1 GGMATALAPA
11 VAAATSQPRAL
22 KATALPAVAIARDK
36 HAMRRCLAA
45 AGVPVPRFRLVRLA
59 DDPAALA
66 GDVEYPCVLKPL
78 ALSASRG
85 VIRAND
91 PREFV
96 AALRRVAAL
105 PASVEAA
112 LPDEAR
118 PALLVEGI
126 IPGREVALE
135 GLLIGGTLHVLALFD
150 KPDPLDGPFF
160 EETIYVT
167 PSRLAEAMQAEI
179 AAVTRDACSA
189 LGLTEGP
196 IHAELRLNERGPF
209 VLEIA
214 ARSIGGLC
222 SRTLTFGT
230 GLSLEELILCH
241 ALGRPLESLER
252 ERRAAGV
259 MMIPIP
265 RAGRLASVRGADEA
279 AAVDGV
285 QDVAITMHPGQE
297 MVPLPEGWQYLG
309 FIFARAETPDAG
321 ERARRRGHA
330 LPPFDLEE
338 GAARQAGEADA
349 AGPRS
354 PRPDAPPGGRA
365 RRAADRAQPAHAP
378 DDVGNR
384 QRRGVPRHRRSR
396 HDPIEGE
403 DGLRLGGPRRR
414 HAERG
419 RKLLG
424 GTRARSA
431 EHAHRARAARQQH
444 RRLRARLAPAGVSR
458 GRAGRSTLAP
468 PDDRRDQRSARVHRA
483 AADPSRSRGR
493 RAGRRVRPSGGLH
506 LRGKEPRG
514 APGRPG

>member
-1 GGMATALAPA
+1 VPSSANRLLLLLPTTTYRTEAFVEAAAKLGVELVCASERPSTFEALAPDSLVTLDFGDPDA
-11 VAAATSQPRAL
+11 SAETIARLAARRPIDAVVPVDDLTTVVAAAIGQRLGL
-22 KATALPAVAIARDK
+22 KANSLPAVAMARDK

-59 DDPAALA
+59 DDPAALGA
-66 GDVEYPCVLKPL
+66 DVEYPCVLKPL

-96 AALRRVAAL
+96 AAFRRIAAIL
-105 PASVEAA
+105 ESVEAP

-118 PALLVEGI
+118 RALLVEEF

-135 GLLIGGTLHVLALFD
+135 GLLIGGTLHGLALFD

-167 PSRLAEAMQAEI
+167 PSRLAQAVQAEI
-179 AAVTRDACSA
+179 AAATRDACSA

-285 QDVAITMHPGQE
+285 EDVAITMHPGQE
-297 MVPLPEGWQYLG
+297 VVPLPEGWQYLG
-309 FIFARAETPDAG
+309 FIFARAETPDAV
-321 ERARRRGHA
+321 EHA
-330 LPPFDLEE
+330 L
-338 GAARQAGEADA
+338 
-349 AGPRS
+349 
-354 PRPDAPPGGRA
+354 
-365 RRAADRAQPAHAP
+365 RRAHALLRF
-378 DDVGNR
+378 D
-384 QRRGVPRHRRSR
+384 
-396 HDPIEGE
+396 IE
-403 DGLRLGGPRRR
+403 
-414 HAERG
+414 
-419 RKLLG
+419 
-424 GTRARSA
+424 
-431 EHAHRARAARQQH
+431 
-444 RRLRARLAPAGVSR
+444 
-458 GRAGRSTLAP
+458 
-468 PDDRRDQRSARVHRA
+468 
-483 AADPSRSRGR
+483 
-493 RAGRRVRPSGGLH
+493 
-506 LRGKEPRG
+506 
-514 APGRPG
+514 

>member
-1 GGMATALAPA
+1 MPSAANRLLLLLPTTTYRTEAFVEAAAKLGVELVCASERPSTFEALAPDA
-11 VAAATSQPRAL
+11 LVTLDFGDPDASAEAIARLAARRPIDAVVPVDDITTVVAAAISQRLGL
-22 KATALPAVAIARDK
+22 KANALPAVTTARDK
-36 HAMRRCLAA
+36 YAMRRCLAA
-45 AGVPVPRFRLVRLA
+45 AGVPVPRFRLVRLV
-59 DDPAALA
+59 DDPAGLA
-66 GDVEYPCVLKPL
+66 ADVEYPCVLKPL

-96 AALRRVAAL
+96 AAFRRIAAIL
-105 PASVEAA
+105 ERVEAP

-118 PALLVEGI
+118 RALLVEEF

-167 PSRLAEAMQAEI
+167 PSRLAEAGQAQI

-196 IHAELRLNERGPF
+196 IHAELRVNARGPV

-241 ALGRPLESLER
+241 ALGRSLESLER

-265 RAGRLASVRGADEA
+265 HAGRLASVRGADEA
-279 AAVDGV
+279 ASVDGV
-285 QDVAITMHPGQE
+285 EDVAITMHPGQE

-309 FIFARAETPDAG
+309 FIFARAETPDAV
-321 ERARRRGHA
+321 ERALRRAHA
-330 LPPFDLEE
+330 LLRFD
-338 GAARQAGEADA
+338 
-349 AGPRS
+349 
-354 PRPDAPPGGRA
+354 
-365 RRAADRAQPAHAP
+365 
-378 DDVGNR
+378 
-384 QRRGVPRHRRSR
+384 
-396 HDPIEGE
+396 IE
-403 DGLRLGGPRRR
+403 
-414 HAERG
+414 
-419 RKLLG
+419 
-424 GTRARSA
+424 
-431 EHAHRARAARQQH
+431 
-444 RRLRARLAPAGVSR
+444 
-458 GRAGRSTLAP
+458 
-468 PDDRRDQRSARVHRA
+468 
-483 AADPSRSRGR
+483 
-493 RAGRRVRPSGGLH
+493 
-506 LRGKEPRG
+506 
-514 APGRPG
+514 

>member
-1 GGMATALAPA
+1 VPSSANRLLLLLPTTTYRTEAFVEAAAKLGVELVCASERPSTFEALAPDSLVTLDFGDPDA
-11 VAAATSQPRAL
+11 SAETIARLAARRPIDAVVPVDDLTTVVAAAIGQRLGL
-22 KATALPAVAIARDK
+22 KANSLPAVAMARDK

-59 DDPAALA
+59 DDPAALGA
-66 GDVEYPCVLKPL
+66 DVEYPCVLKPL

-96 AALRRVAAL
+96 AAFRRIAAIL
-105 PASVEAA
+105 ESVEAP

-118 PALLVEGI
+118 RALLVEEF

-135 GLLIGGTLHVLALFD
+135 GLLIGGTLHGLALFD

-167 PSRLAEAMQAEI
+167 PSRLAQAVQAEI
-179 AAVTRDACSA
+179 AAATRDACSA

-285 QDVAITMHPGQE
+285 EDVAITTHPGQE
-297 MVPLPEGWQYLG
+297 VVPLPEGWQYLG
-309 FIFARAETPDAG
+309 FIFARAETPDAV
-321 ERARRRGHA
+321 EHA
-330 LPPFDLEE
+330 L
-338 GAARQAGEADA
+338 
-349 AGPRS
+349 
-354 PRPDAPPGGRA
+354 
-365 RRAADRAQPAHAP
+365 RRAHALLRF
-378 DDVGNR
+378 D
-384 QRRGVPRHRRSR
+384 
-396 HDPIEGE
+396 IE
-403 DGLRLGGPRRR
+403 
-414 HAERG
+414 
-419 RKLLG
+419 
-424 GTRARSA
+424 
-431 EHAHRARAARQQH
+431 
-444 RRLRARLAPAGVSR
+444 
-458 GRAGRSTLAP
+458 
-468 PDDRRDQRSARVHRA
+468 
-483 AADPSRSRGR
+483 
-493 RAGRRVRPSGGLH
+493 
-506 LRGKEPRG
+506 
-514 APGRPG
+514 